1 MKSRPWLLWA
11 IAVLITL
18 GSVVYQRMTGPTYSL
33 RGQAVIGSET
43 IRFRLLRSFENPA
56 DGEVPITVPD
66 RTMSGTCE
74 FRRHPSADAWIRKPL
89 ERRGDMLV
97 ARIPNQPAGGKVMYR
112 IFVGRPGV
120 EPVALTPEPVI
131 GRFKDYV
138 PRIPILYPHILLMFI
153 GMLCSTRAG
162 LEALTRGSRTYS
174 IALWSATPIF
184 IGGIILGPIVQKF
197 AFGAYWT
204 GWPVGNDLTDNKTA
218 VAMIFWIIAVWR
230 LRKHPEAR
238 GWVIAAALITLI
250 VFGIP
255 HSVLG
260 SEFDYTQTAR

>member
-11 IAVLITL
+11 ISVLITL
-18 GSVVYQRMTGPTYSL
+18 ASAVYQRITGPTYPL
-33 RGQAVIGSET
+33 RGQVVVGSDT

-56 DGEVPITVPD
+56 DGEVALTVPD
-66 RTMSGTCE
+66 RTVSGTYE
-74 FRRHPSADAWIRKPL
+74 FRRQPSDDPWTRKPL
-89 ERRGDMLV
+89 ERRGDLLV
-97 ARIPNQPAGGKVMYR
+97 ARIPSQPASGKVIYR
-112 IFVGRPGV
+112 ISIGKPGS
-120 EPVALTPEPVI
+120 EPVALTSDPVI
-131 GRFKDYV
+131 GRFKNYV

-162 LEALTRGSRTYS
+162 LEAVTRGSRTYS
-174 IALWSATPIF
+174 IALWSVIPIF
-184 IGGIILGPIVQKF
+184 IGGIVLGPIVQKF

-204 GWPVGNDLTDNKTA
+204 GWPVGHDLTDNKTA
-218 VAMIFWIIAVWR
+218 VAMIFWLVAVWR
-230 LRKHPEAR
+230 LRKHPETG

-260 SEFDYTQTAR
+260 SEFNYTSTAR